1 MEEEAGNPRSAGASG
16 FRDHFS
22 GAAREYAVYRPRYPD
37 ALFRTLTSLAPSR
50 RLAWDCATG
59 NGQAALGLASF
70 FDRVLATDASIA
82 QLSRA
87 SKHPAVVYAQ
97 THAERPCVR
106 DAAVDLITVAQA
118 LHWFHLR
125 DFFQAARRALVPRG
139 VLAVWS
145 YGVARVTP
153 GIDRELDDFYHRIVG
168 PYWPPERAMVESGY
182 RGLEFPFDDVP
193 IASPPM
199 AAEWTLGDLAGYL
212 RTWSATLRYQAERGE
227 DPVTRLARSIEP
239 LWGGPN
245 ARRRVVW
252 PLSVRAGRV
261 A

>member
-1 MEEEAGNPRSAGASG
+1 MEGEAGNRRDAGASG

-37 ALFRTLTSLAPSR
+37 ALFRTLASLAPSR

-59 NGQAALGLASF
+59 NGQAALGLAPF
-70 FDRVLATDASIA
+70 FERVLATDASVA

-87 SKHPAVVYAQ
+87 SRHPSVLYAQ
-97 THAERPCVR
+97 THAERPGVR
-106 DAAVDLITVAQA
+106 DGVVDLITVAQA
-118 LHWFHLR
+118 LHWFHVR
-125 DFFQAARRALVPRG
+125 DFFESARRKLVPRG

-145 YGVARVTP
+145 YGVARVSP
-153 GIDRELDDFYHRIVG
+153 AIDRALDDFYFRTVG

-182 RGLEFPFDDVP
+182 RGLEFPFQDVP

-199 AAEWTLGDLAGYL
+199 AAEWTLEDLAGYL

-227 DPVTRLARSIEP
+227 DPVTTLEQALRP
-239 LWGGPN
+239 LWGDSGS
-245 ARRRVVW
+245 RRRVRW
-252 PLSVRAGRV
+252 PLSLRAGRT